1 MGLAGDD
8 RLGAIVHELGN
19 VIGAV
24 LNWGALASRRDLPDD
39 AAADL
44 DQLRSAAERAA
55 GLVREL
61 AQCAPLNAATR
72 THPVDG
78 AADG

>member
-1 MGLAGDD
+1 MGLADDD
-8 RLGAIVHELGN
+8 RLGEIVHELGN

-24 LNWGALASRRDLPDD
+24 LNWGALASRRDLPDGV
-39 AAADL
+39 AADL

-55 GLVREL
+55 ALVREL
-61 AQCAPLNAATR
+61 AQAVPPQGAAR

-78 AADG
+78 AGDG